1 MTIGRALLEA
11 VACMLAGFLL
21 GIFLIAF
28 LRTSEAASNWIGEL
42 VYLIRYGI

>member
-11 VACMLAGFLL
+11 VACMLAGFLI

-28 LRTSEAASNWIGEL
+28 LRTSETAGNWIGEL
-42 VYLIRYGI
+42 IQLIRYGV